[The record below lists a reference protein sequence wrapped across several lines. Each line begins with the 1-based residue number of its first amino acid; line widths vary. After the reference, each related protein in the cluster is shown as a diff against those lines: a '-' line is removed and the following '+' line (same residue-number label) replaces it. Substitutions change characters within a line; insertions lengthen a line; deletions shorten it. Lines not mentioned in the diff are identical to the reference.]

1 MSLFSERLKA
11 LRLEKNLSLRQLS
24 KLTGISS
31 SAIHSYEVESRNP
44 GKEALEAFSDVFN
57 VDIDYIVGKSDI
69 PNQATIDAGGRLSDL
84 YFTTAPLPSNVR
96 PITSKKF
103 PMLGKIACGEPI
115 YADQDFETF
124 IEASSEIKA
133 DFCLTAQGDSMIGA
147 GIRNGDVVFVVS
159 QPIVDNGQIAA
170 VIIDGEATLKRWYYY
185 PEKQKL
191 VLNPENSQYEPLVY
205 IGEELDTIKCIGRA
219 VYYMGQIK

>member
-69 PNQATIDAGGRLSDL
+69 PNQATVDAGGRLSDL
-84 YFTTAPLPSNVR
+84 YFTTATLPSNVR

-103 PMLGKIACGEPI
+103 PMLGKIACGQPL
-115 YADQDFETF
+115 YADQEFETF
-124 IEASSEIKA
+124 VEASSEIKA

-147 GIRNGDVVFVVS
+147 GIHDGDVVFIKD
-159 QPIVDNGQIAA
+159 QPIVDNGQVAA
-170 VIIDGEATLKRWYYY
+170 VIIDDEATLKRWYYY
-185 PEKQKL
+185 PDKQKL
-191 VLNPENSQYEPLVY
+191 VLNPENPKYEPLVY
-205 IGEELDTIKCIGRA
+205 VGEELNTVKCLGRA
-219 VYYMGQIK
+219 VYYMGRIV